1 MEIRVLEDPAV
12 PVAEMLTEAAA
23 RGGQIVLTGGS
34 TPRRAYEMAARAGA
48 DWSGATVWFSDERCV
63 PPSDPLSNYAL
74 VEGSLVGRLHSDQRP
89 EVMRMEGNLGPELG
103 AANYEALVREWM
115 GGDPRWDLMLLGL
128 GPDAHCASLFPGKPE
143 AEERRRLVIGVGY
156 AGWEPQVPR
165 ISLTLPALNSARRIV
180 FLVTGAD
187 KAAAM
192 KRAFGDPADPTSP
205 AAHVRPRA
213 GELLVLC
220 DEAAAK
226 ELSL

>member
-63 PPSDPLSNYAL
+63 PPSDPLSNYGL

-192 KRAFGDPADPTSP
+192 KRAFGDPPDPSSP
-205 AAHVRPRA
+205 AAHVRPRS

-220 DEAAAK
+220 DAAAAK
-226 ELSL
+226 DLV